1 MEKLNLIPMLK
12 KYRYALIVL
21 AAGLI
26 LLMLPTG
33 SKEKP
38 IAETV
43 VLQEQKS
50 IAQELEDILS
60 QIQGAGRVAVMLTPA
75 SGQETVYQTD
85 RSGENYDTVTVTDDS
100 RNENGLI
107 CQINPPVYMGAII
120 VCQGGDNPSVRLA
133 VVEAVAKVTGLGADR
148 ISVLKMK

>member
-21 AAGLI
+21 AVGLV

-33 SKEKP
+33 AKEEP
-38 IAETV
+38 VTEMAV
-43 VLQEQKS
+43 HQEQKS
-50 IAQELEDILS
+50 ISQELEDILS
-60 QIQGAGRVAVMLTPA
+60 KIQGAGEVAVMLTPA

-85 RSGENYDTVTVTDDS
+85 RNGENYDTVTVSDDTRS
-100 RNENGLI
+100 ENGLI
-107 CQINPPVYMGAII
+107 CQINPPVYLGAII
-120 VCQGGDNPSVRLA
+120 VCQGGDDPSVRLA

>member
-21 AAGLI
+21 AVGLV

-33 SKEKP
+33 AKEEP
-38 IAETV
+38 VTETAV
-43 VLQEQKS
+43 HQEQKS
-50 IAQELEDILS
+50 ISQELEDILS
-60 QIQGAGRVAVMLTPA
+60 KIQGAGEVAVMLTPA

-85 RSGENYDTVTVTDDS
+85 RNGENYDTVTVSDDS
-100 RNENGLI
+100 RSENGLI
-107 CQINPPVYMGAII
+107 CQINPPVYLGAII
-120 VCQGGDNPSVRLA
+120 VCQGGDDPSVRLA